1 MLTIKQ
7 RQFLKK
13 KLIVGDILRVAKEG
27 FRNREEGII
36 SFVNPDLNGVIL
48 TFKSA
53 HDGEFWAW
61 EELDIEH
68 FLRKSG
74 KKSKEKSDA

>member
-13 KLIVGDILRVAKEG
+13 KLIVGDIIRISKEG
-27 FRNREEGII
+27 FRNGEEGTI
-36 SFVNPDLNGVIL
+36 SFVNPDLDGAIL

-53 HDGEFWAW
+53 HDAEFWEW
-61 EELDIEH
+61 EELDVEH
-68 FLRKSG
+68 LLRKSR
-74 KKSKEKSDA
+74 KKG